1 MEKQPCV
8 YILASTK
15 NGTLY
20 TGVTS
25 NLIKRTC
32 EHKTDI
38 SEGFTSKYQVHS
50 LVWYEIHI
58 TMDSAINREK
68 NIKGWRR
75 SWKIDMIE
83 KHNPDWRDLYPDL
96 M

>member
-25 NLIKRTC
+25 NLIKRTW

>member
-25 NLIKRTC
+25 NLIKRTW
-32 EHKTDI
+32 ERKTDI